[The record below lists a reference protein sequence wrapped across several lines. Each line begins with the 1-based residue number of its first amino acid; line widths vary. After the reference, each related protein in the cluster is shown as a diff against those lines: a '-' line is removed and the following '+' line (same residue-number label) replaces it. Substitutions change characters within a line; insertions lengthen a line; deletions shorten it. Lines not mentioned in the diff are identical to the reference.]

1 MDFITL
7 LLGWMSGIVGVN
19 FFTSPSSSLLNNK
32 KKWLDFE
39 PTSETLKMIRMAE
52 WGLKSPHYKPYKDN
66 RWTIG
71 FGTVSIYLDNG
82 SYYRDIKSTDTLPAL
97 KRELNKSFL
106 SDLDF
111 CFLLMKNHLKRG
123 NGYKVIAKLLD
134 SASIPFHESLANS
147 LYDFSYHSGGAFS
160 NGSRNVFF
168 VNSLKSNIGN
178 LSFYASAY
186 INLRL
191 SYQTQTNGYKDYPLN
206 FLTRSIWSAENVKN
220 IKNPID
226 YYRTKFKSISL
237 VKTYIFEN
245 FNYRVI

>member
-1 MDFITL
+1 MDFFTL
-7 LLGWMSGIVGVN
+7 LFGWMSGVVGVN
-19 FFTSPSSSLLNNK
+19 LLAPTFSNISN

-39 PTSETLKMIRMAE
+39 PTQETLNMIRSAE
-52 WGLKSPHYKPYKDN
+52 WGLKPPHLLPYFDN

-82 SYYRDIKSTDTLPAL
+82 NYYRDIKQSDTLPKL
-97 KRELNKSFL
+97 KLELKKMNL

-111 CFLLMKNHLKRG
+111 CFLLMKNHLKRI
-123 NGYKVIAKLLD
+123 NGYKLIAKLLD

-191 SYQTQTNGYKDYPLN
+191 SYQTQTGGYRQFPLN

-226 YYRTKFKSISL
+226 FYRTKFKSISL
-237 VKTYIFEN
+237 SKSYIFEK
-245 FNYRVI
+245 FNYRVV